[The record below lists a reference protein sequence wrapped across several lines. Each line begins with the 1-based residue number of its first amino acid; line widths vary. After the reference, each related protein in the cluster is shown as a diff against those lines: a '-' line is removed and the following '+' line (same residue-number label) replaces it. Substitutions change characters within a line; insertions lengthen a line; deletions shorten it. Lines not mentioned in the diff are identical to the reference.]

1 MAATGH
7 QQESDRTAR
16 PSPPSTGADGSPR
29 AGLRER
35 LRVQG
40 YPAIAL
46 CGIVIGGILSILSL
60 TGPADAVWAAT
71 VAVMLLPLSWTVAR
85 TLMAGDLGVD
95 LIALMAM
102 AGALALGEYLAG
114 AVIALMLA
122 GGNALEAFA
131 SARARRELT
140 ALVERAPRLA
150 RRRTDHGWE
159 EIRVEEV
166 DVGEVLL
173 VRPGEVLPTDG
184 VVVGERAV
192 IDESSL
198 TGEPLPATYASG
210 HLVASGTANAGDA
223 FELRAT
229 RRADDSAYAALVR
242 LVREAEERRA
252 PFVRMADRYAAFFL
266 PLTIG
271 IAAGAW
277 ALSGDSVRA
286 LAVLVVATPCPLI
299 LAAPIAFVA
308 GLSRAARVGVIV
320 KGGAAIE
327 GLGAARTVLLD
338 KTGTLT
344 LGIPAVDRVV
354 AFPGISR
361 DELLRLA
368 ASLDQISS
376 HVLAR
381 AIVRQASG
389 EGLALVRPVEVSEA
403 PGQGVEGV
411 VEGRRVVV
419 GSVAWLKRRDVAFS
433 HEQALPSALDGSA
446 VVLVGLDGRLAGT
459 LLMGDRVRSDAREL
473 VQRLRAIGLRH
484 IALLS
489 GDRAETAQIVG
500 DGLDMDRVYS
510 EQSPEDK
517 LAIVRRMREDPRLA
531 PVVMVGDGINDAP
544 ALAMADVGI
553 AMAGGGATVSS
564 ETADAVITVDSIAR
578 VADAIAIGRRTVAI
592 ARQSVLG
599 GIGLSI
605 CGMAL
610 AAVGWLA
617 PIEGAI
623 VQEAI
628 DVAVILNA
636 LRARRP
642 GG

>member
-1 MAATGH
+1 
-7 QQESDRTAR
+7 
-16 PSPPSTGADGSPR
+16 
-29 AGLRER
+29 
-35 LRVQG
+35 
-40 YPAIAL
+40 
-46 CGIVIGGILSILSL
+46 
-60 TGPADAVWAAT
+60 
-71 VAVMLLPLSWTVAR
+71 
-85 TLMAGDLGVD
+85 
-95 LIALMAM
+95 
-102 AGALALGEYLAG
+102 
-114 AVIALMLA
+114 
-122 GGNALEAFA
+122 
-131 SARARRELT
+131 
-140 ALVERAPRLA
+140 
-150 RRRTDHGWE
+150 
-159 EIRVEEV
+159 
-166 DVGEVLL
+166 
-173 VRPGEVLPTDG
+173 
-184 VVVGERAV
+184 
-192 IDESSL
+192 
-198 TGEPLPATYASG
+198 
-210 HLVASGTANAGDA
+210 
-223 FELRAT
+223 
-229 RRADDSAYAALVR
+229 
-242 LVREAEERRA
+242 
-252 PFVRMADRYAAFFL
+252 
-266 PLTIG
+266 
-271 IAAGAW
+271 
-277 ALSGDSVRA
+277 
-286 LAVLVVATPCPLI
+286 
-299 LAAPIAFVA
+299 
-308 GLSRAARVGVIV
+308 
-320 KGGAAIE
+320 
-327 GLGAARTVLLD
+327 
-338 KTGTLT
+338 
-344 LGIPAVDRVV
+344 
-354 AFPGISR
+354 
-361 DELLRLA
+361 
-368 ASLDQISS
+368 
-376 HVLAR
+376 
-381 AIVRQASG
+381 
-389 EGLALVRPVEVSEA
+389 
-403 PGQGVEGV
+403 
-411 VEGRRVVV
+411 V

-623 VQEAI
+623 TQEAI

>member
-1 MAATGH
+1 MAATGR
-7 QQESDRTAR
+7 QQGSDRTAR

-419 GSVAWLKRRDVAFS
+419 GSVAWLKQRDVAFS

-564 ETADAVITVDSIAR
+564 ETADAVITVDSVAR
-578 VADAIAIGRRTVAI
+578 VADAIAIGRRTVSI

-642 GG
+642 AG